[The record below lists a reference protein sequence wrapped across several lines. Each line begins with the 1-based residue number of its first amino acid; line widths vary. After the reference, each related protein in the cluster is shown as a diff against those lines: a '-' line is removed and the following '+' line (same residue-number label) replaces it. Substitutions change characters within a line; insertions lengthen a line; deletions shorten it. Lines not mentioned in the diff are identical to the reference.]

1 MPTERATIALRL
13 CFFYA
18 AYFAFIGIYLP
29 FWPVWL
35 GSRGLGPEDIAIV
48 LAVSIAAKAIGNP
61 LCAHIADRTGERR
74 RPIIVLAVLAFASF
88 ALFPAVREFWP
99 LVLVSLLFFT
109 VWPPIMALGE
119 SLTMINVRS
128 VGLDYGRTR
137 LWGSIS
143 FIVLAV
149 LGGHALDGRHPDIL
163 FWMLLASLAMF
174 VIAAILLP
182 DARPPPRA
190 IALGRMPVLDVLRRP
205 SFVLFLAAATAIQG
219 SHAVYY
225 AFGTIHWRQAGYSD
239 AVIGALW
246 AEGVIAEILLFALGD
261 RIVRRLDPSWLLV
274 VGGLAGGVRWAVLG
288 MTDALA
294 FVVAVQ
300 ALHAFSFGA
309 AHLAAIHFISRA
321 VPPHLSAT
329 AQSLYAGVVMGL
341 GLGLLLFV
349 SGGLYEAHGS
359 GAYHAMAAC
368 ALAGAALAMLIARPP
383 A

>member
-48 LAVSIAAKAIGNP
+48 LAVSIGAKAIGNP

>member
-1 MPTERATIALRL
+1 M

-18 AYFAFIGIYLP
+18 AYFAFVGIYLP

-35 GSRGLGPEDIAIV
+35 GSRGLGPEDIAVV
-48 LAVSIAAKAIGNP
+48 LAVGIAAKAVGNP
-61 LCAHIADRTGERR
+61 VCAHVADRSGERR
-74 RPIIVLAVLAFASF
+74 RPIIVLAALAFASF
-88 ALFPAVREFWP
+88 TLFAAVREFWP
-99 LVLVSLLFFT
+99 LVIVSLLFFA

-119 SLTMINVRS
+119 SLTMLNVRS

-143 FIVLAV
+143 FIVFAILSGHV
-149 LGGHALDGRHPDIL
+149 LGGRHPDIL

-174 VIAAILLP
+174 VIAALLLP
-182 DARPPPRA
+182 DARPPRGA
-190 IALGRMPVLDVLRRP
+190 ALGRLPVLDVLRRP
-205 SFVLFLAAATAIQG
+205 SFVLFLAATTAIQG

-288 MTDALA
+288 MTDALP
-294 FVVAVQ
+294 FVVGVQ

-329 AQSLYAGVVMGL
+329 AQSLYGGVVMGL

-349 SGGLYEAHGS
+349 SGWLYAAHGG
-359 GAYHAMAAC
+359 GAYHSIAVC
-368 ALAGAALAMLIARPP
+368 ALVGTMFAALIARRQR
-383 A
+383 